1 MSIVRIEQIY
11 LNTDQT
17 FTQETF
23 TDPDTGKEGF
33 RWVTDPN
40 TDSAK
45 AIQWLADNGIT
56 DYTNL
61 NYADP
66 TVHQDCF
73 TPLNYWNFAN
83 RENHTF
89 KAFQILYYI
98 EVHDDKPANQMP
110 MILHY
115 GLDEIENSN
124 LAELYQLGR

>member
-1 MSIVRIEQIY
+1 MSIVRI
-11 LNTDQT
+11 DQT

-23 TDPDTGKEGF
+23 TDPDTGKQGF

-73 TPLNYWNFAN
+73 TPLNSWNFAN

-89 KAFQILYYI
+89 TAFPFLYYI